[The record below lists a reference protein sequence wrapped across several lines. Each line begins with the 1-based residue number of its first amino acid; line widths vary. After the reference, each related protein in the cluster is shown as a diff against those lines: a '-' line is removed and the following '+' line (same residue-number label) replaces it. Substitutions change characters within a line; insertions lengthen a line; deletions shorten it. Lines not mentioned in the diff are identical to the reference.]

1 MRVLRSLYYYL
12 FCIWSTKKD
21 EPGNAHIN
29 AVITMT
35 FILYVNIMSIP
46 LILMSVF
53 RDEIIDLPELS
64 NNMKIPI
71 IAGLILV
78 GVINYFLFAHKTKHK
93 RVLEQYLEISDNR
106 KKRGIIVTVVYLI
119 ISLAIPLYISLFT
132 SPL

>member
-1 MRVLRSLYYYL
+1 
-12 FCIWSTKKD
+12 
-21 EPGNAHIN
+21 
-29 AVITMT
+29 
-35 FILYVNIMSIP
+35 MSIP